1 MNTQISLKAF
11 VMLLAIVTFSCSILH
26 AQRVLDIDEIQVVAP
41 YEPTISDAFKINVN
55 PAIED
60 TLRVEMDFD
69 YSIQPQKI
77 ASKFETDPI
86 TPARMRGEPLSK
98 LYRGHV
104 KGGYG
109 SYQTP
114 YFEGFYNTLRSN
126 QYALGVHL
134 KHLSSGSGTEDHPHS
149 VYSENKANIYGTRFF
164 RNNALE
170 TDLLYNRQVV
180 HYYGTHD
187 GMIWPDGAPDVL
199 PATLSGASDI
209 RQRYEFLSSRA
220 GFGSTHADVSKL
232 QYHAGIGHQWL
243 SDRHDGNEHHF
254 SLKGNLGRKIG
265 ADPFDIADR
274 QYFRMDM
281 GADYYH
287 HNNPTDTSNTGIYSI
302 RPQLHS
308 TIDRLQFHLG
318 ANLSVEDD
326 NASYELRAYPL
337 AGLEMELIPGYLV
350 AHMAVSG
357 KTEKQSWRKL
367 SAVNPFVQPSPNMAL
382 TNVRSEIDYGVR
394 GSFGDVL
401 SFKVG
406 LTHSNVDNYPLFG
419 RAIHA
424 DGIIIRAKEGEW
436 TLSQPFHVIYD
447 NIKKIHLHAELFS
460 LFGDRFSLRL
470 RGDYFDY
477 TLENQQ
483 KAWHKPDFLVSMNI
497 SYSIQDKII
506 LTADLYG
513 RDKAYGVIMPDRPPF
528 MPVAAKLHDFY
539 VDANLGIEY
548 RYTKLLAVFLNFYNM
563 QNESYERWLHYP
575 THGFSFLGGVSY
587 SF

>member
-1 MNTQISLKAF
+1 
-11 VMLLAIVTFSCSILH
+11 MLLAIMAASCNILH

-41 YEPTISDAFKINVN
+41 YEPTISDAFKININ
-55 PAIED
+55 PSIED

-77 ASKFETDPI
+77 ISKFETEPI
-86 TPARMRGEPLSK
+86 TPARMRGEPLAK

-134 KHLSSGSGTEDHPHS
+134 RHISSGNEIEDYPHS
-149 VYSENKANIYGTRFF
+149 IYSHNKANIYGTRFF
-164 RNNALE
+164 RNTALE
-170 TDLLYNRQVV
+170 ADILYDRHVV
-180 HYYGTHD
+180 HYYGFPY
-187 GMIWPDGAPDVL
+187 GMIVPENESGAL
-199 PATLSGASDI
+199 PATTPAASDI

-220 GFGSTHADVSKL
+220 GFGSTHADVSAL
-232 QYHAGIGHQWL
+232 QYHIGLGHQWL

-254 SLKGNLGRKIG
+254 SFSGELGKKIG

-281 GADYYH
+281 GADYYYH
-287 HNNPTDTSNTGIYSI
+287 TNPTDTSNTGLYSI
-302 RPQLHS
+302 RPKLHS

-337 AGLEMELIPGYLV
+337 AGLEIEIAPRYLV
-350 AHMAVSG
+350 AHMEVSG
-357 KTEKQSWRKL
+357 RMEKQSWRKI
-367 SAVNPFVQPSPNMAL
+367 SETNPFVQPSPNMAF
-382 TNVRSEIDYGVR
+382 TNVRSVFDFGIR

-401 SFKVG
+401 SYKVG
-406 LTHSNVDNYPLFG
+406 LTHSNIDNYPLFA
-419 RAIHA
+419 RTINYE
-424 DGIIIRAKEGEW
+424 GIVIGAKEEW
-436 TLSQPFHVIYD
+436 ASLNQPFNVIYD
-447 NIKKIHLHAELFS
+447 NVSKMQFHAEVLS
-460 LFGDRFSLRL
+460 RFGERFSLRL
-470 RGDYFDY
+470 RGNYFDY
-477 TLENQQ
+477 SLETQM
-483 KAWHKPDFLVSMNI
+483 KAWHKPDFTVSMNMT
-497 SYSIQDKII
+497 YNIQDKII

-513 RDKAYGVIMPDRPPF
+513 RDKAYGVAVDSRSPFVPPIEQ
-528 MPVAAKLHDFY
+528 KLHDFY
-539 VDANLGIEY
+539 VDANIGIEY